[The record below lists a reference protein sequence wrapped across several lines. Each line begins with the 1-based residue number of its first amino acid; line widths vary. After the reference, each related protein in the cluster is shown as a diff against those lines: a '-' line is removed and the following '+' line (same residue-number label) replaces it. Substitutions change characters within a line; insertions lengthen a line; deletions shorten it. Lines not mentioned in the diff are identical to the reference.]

1 MKQPTKV
8 YGVWKDLRIMA
19 APVTT
24 ALPFKKIP
32 PPIELSLKCATNKEG
47 ASKQSL

>member
-1 MKQPTKV
+1 MKQATKV

-19 APVTT
+19 APVT

-47 ASKQSL
+47 MSKQSL